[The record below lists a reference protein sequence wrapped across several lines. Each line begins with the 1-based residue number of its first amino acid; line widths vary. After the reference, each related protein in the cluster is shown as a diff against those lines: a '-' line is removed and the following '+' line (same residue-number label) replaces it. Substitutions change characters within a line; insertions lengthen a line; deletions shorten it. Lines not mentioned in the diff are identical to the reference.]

1 MLLTAPHSSIVDAQE
16 QRRVRFLVAFVLSI
30 LMIDVL
36 LIIPL
41 TMIDFFAQG
50 VLIMG
55 LTGVAGGGIYLLAR
69 TRAYKTAY
77 PVSMA
82 LTLIFVLVMI
92 REYPNAHTAV
102 LALLPIFMSSLFYS
116 ASGILVM
123 TAFSLAVVVGSS
135 VIFSGDWHTLPLTI
149 GYIVGSTALTVVS
162 NWLLRQ
168 SEANL
173 QTRSIQLIE
182 SQSRFRAAIDGSLH
196 SFYIL
201 KRQDVNA
208 DWIILEANRLAEQ
221 QAGIPRT
228 TVPVRVLQASM
239 LPAGC
244 GEVLFKRCQE
254 ALQGLKTISDIITT
268 TDDHSYEYVIV
279 PFNDCVALTIND
291 ITERKK
297 TEKQALDLAIERER
311 VALLQQIIG
320 DTSHDMM
327 SPLSVV
333 KTNVYLIKQAA
344 DEETRAPRLAAVE
357 QQVARLQ
364 HMIHDLATMSELDHL
379 SSSKLIR
386 MRMDVN
392 ALIKDI
398 GNAYDAMATVQQHT
412 LIIKPYPQPMTVFI
426 DRARMEAAFTNLIEN
441 AFKYT
446 PAGSTVTVAVN
457 PSEKGVAIEVR
468 DNGKGIHEQDLPRL
482 FERYYRAEGHR
493 PTHSDIPGTGLGL
506 TIVKKI
512 VEAHQGRVSAENA
525 LEGGALFRIW
535 LPLVMETEAAK
546 MITTAVNTKPL

>member
-1 MLLTAPHSSIVDAQE
+1 M
-16 QRRVRFLVAFVLSI
+16 RFLVSFVLSVI
-30 LMIDVL
+30 LIDAL
-36 LIIPL
+36 LIVPL
-41 TMIDFFAQG
+41 AMLDFFAEG

-55 LTGVAGGGIYLLAR
+55 LMGIAGVGIYLLSR
-69 TRAYKTAY
+69 TRAYKIAY
-77 PVSMA
+77 PTSMA
-82 LTLIFVLVMI
+82 LILLFVLAML

-102 LALLPIFMSSLFYS
+102 LALLPIFMSSLFYDLR
-116 ASGILVM
+116 GIIVTTVL
-123 TAFSLAVVVGSS
+123 SLAVVEGASI
-135 VIFSGDWHTLPLTI
+135 IFPGDWYALPLTF
-149 GYIVGSTALTVVS
+149 GYIVGSTALTVLS

-173 QTRSIQLIE
+173 QTRSIQLLH
-182 SQSRFRAAIDGSLH
+182 SQSRFRAAIDGSLN

-201 KRQDVNA
+201 EYRDGSA

-221 QAGIPRT
+221 QSGIPRT
-228 TVPVRVLQASM
+228 TVPARILQASM

-244 GEVLFKRCQE
+244 GEVLLNRCQE
-254 ALQGLKTISDIITT
+254 ALHRTETISDILVTL
-268 TDDHSYEYVIV
+268 DDHSYEYVIV
-279 PFNDCVALTIND
+279 PFNECVALTIHD

-297 TEKQALDLAIERER
+297 TEKQSLDLAIERER

-320 DTSHDMM
+320 DASHDMM

-333 KTNVYLIKQAA
+333 KTNVYLIKQAV

-357 QQVARLQ
+357 QQVVRLQ
-364 HMIHDLATMSELDHL
+364 HMIRDLATMSELDHL

-392 ALIKDI
+392 ELIKDI
-398 GNAYDAMATVQQHT
+398 GSAYDAMAMVQQHT
-412 LIIKPYPQPMTVFI
+412 LVTQFHSQPMTVFI

-446 PAGSTVTVAVN
+446 PVGSTVTVSVHA
-457 PSEKGVAIEVR
+457 SEGGVAIDVR
-468 DNGKGIHEQDLPRL
+468 DNGKGISEQDLPHL
-482 FERYYRAEGHR
+482 FDRYYRAEEHR

-512 VEAHQGRVSAENA
+512 VEAHQGRVSAQNA
-525 LEGGALFRIW
+525 PEGGALFRVW
-535 LPLVMETEAAK
+535 LPLVSEADAVK
-546 MITTAVNTKPL
+546 MLPTAANKKPL